1 VNWLSRSALG
11 LLLMAAGLAGFLF
24 ALYELVKT
32 GTCASGG
39 PYVSARPCPSSTPY
53 YIGALIAGIFAFLAG
68 GALFATRGRPATDP
82 GLPPPKDELTANPKP
97 FSSYYPD
104 N

>member
-1 VNWLSRSALG
+1 MNWLSRSALG